1 MHVYTVTK
9 CVYYIPKEAATHTK
23 AVAEQS
29 GLLPG
34 ANLNSG
40 SQFRQSRLEKVKR
53 CAFYKQ

>member
-29 GLLPG
+29 G
-34 ANLNSG
+34 